1 MLYQSNFS
9 FHIFCD
15 QVPILRLS
23 GQHPSNLSC
32 LYFGSAGSHT
42 SKPSL
47 VKTKTL
53 LRQIVCGRARLRVE
67 FRILRF
73 SSKWTIHRNILSPE
87 NWVFL
92 LDTIGAATDGSK
104 PLQINKIWKCWIKE
118 SYWIITKNIKQIIK
132 SISQNMRTHCF
143 LATQM
148 RGQQQLTTSYMHRF
162 QIEPAK
168 LANLYVCPCTQM
180 DFLIVV
186 QFLTTLTK
194 HICVFYFR
202 SYFKVSFL
210 PVFSEMKY

>member
-1 MLYQSNFS
+1 MRQKSSSGLEWTATTRMKKISLSCGFNENDPSQTFVATTPQIKMLCQPNFS
-9 FHIFCD
+9 FYIFCD

-23 GQHPSNLSC
+23 GQHPGNLSC

-53 LRQIVCGRARLRVE
+53 LRQIVCGRALLRIE

-132 SISQNMRTHCF
+132 PQ
-143 LATQM
+143 
-148 RGQQQLTTSYMHRF
+148 
-162 QIEPAK
+162 
-168 LANLYVCPCTQM
+168 
-180 DFLIVV
+180 
-186 QFLTTLTK
+186 
-194 HICVFYFR
+194 
-202 SYFKVSFL
+202 
-210 PVFSEMKY
+210 